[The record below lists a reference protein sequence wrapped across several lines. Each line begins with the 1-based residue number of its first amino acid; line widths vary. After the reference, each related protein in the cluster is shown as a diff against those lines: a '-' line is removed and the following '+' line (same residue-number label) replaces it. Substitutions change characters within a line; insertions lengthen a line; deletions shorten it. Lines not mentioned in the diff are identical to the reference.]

1 MIIIILQDR
10 RADMAETND
19 MTMLSQEEIDKL
31 IKKMEEEQ
39 NS

>member
-1 MIIIILQDR
+1 M
-10 RADMAETND
+10 ADVND

-39 NS
+39 QNSKS